1 MRKITIGLGALAVAS
16 LLLLTNTAQAQRRG
30 GGGWGGGGGRSSWGV
45 SVGTPGFGA
54 YYGSGYNRGWGYGG
68 YGYYGD
74 RYYRPGYSAGY
85 YPRSYGDYGYS
96 SYPSDYGYSSYYPSY
111 DSSYSAPAPAPEA
124 AATGSL
130 NLEVHVPVA
139 DAKISVNGQ
148 ASTQRGMTR
157 WFTISDIAVG
167 RPYRCEV
174 RASWMEG
181 GREVTQTRVVTAQA
195 GETAQAVFNRES
207 ATGVAPVGAT
217 VPAERD
223 IRTTPVPRSP
233 TDLER
238 DLRAPEP
245 RPIVP
250 GKTPSPEAERVPI
263 SPDR

>member
-30 GGGWGGGGGRSSWGV
+30 WGGGGWAGGGRSSWGV

-54 YYGSGYNRGWGYGG
+54 YYGSGYNRGWGGYGG
-68 YGYYGD
+68 YGSYGYYGD
-74 RYYRPGYSAGY
+74 RYYRPGYSTGY
-85 YPRSYGDYGYS
+85 YPRSYGGG
-96 SYPSDYGYSSYYPSY
+96 DYGYSSYYPSY

-174 RASWMEG
+174 RATWMEG

-223 IRTTPVPRSP
+223 IRTAPVPRSP
-233 TDLER
+233 TDLDREFGP
-238 DLRAPEP
+238 PEP